1 MAPRPCAFFAL
12 IPAALSATALA
23 GPPDYDFQWATI
35 GDPGNRAAT
44 QAEAPGFYNSNGV
57 PYFNQPGR
65 VDYTYRMATTEVT
78 NAQYL
83 DFLNAYR
90 PHFSGQYDSL
100 LTGRYIYH
108 DLSTDEF
115 TIGTGMENRAAAVTW
130 RMAAR
135 YTNWLH
141 NGKGNEASDF
151 ETGVYETSTFGRD
164 PDTNQLTDQAERNP
178 GSTFWL
184 PNISEWTKGMYWDPD
199 KNGGEGGYWLYH
211 NGSDSPGIYDLPGNG
226 GTSNAGTQFHMDVAS
241 YSAMSPWGLFDGS
254 GGERE
259 MLENYNVS
267 GSTRITAGS
276 LWSSGPT
283 ESRDRIGALG
293 GTVPDLG
300 LMGFRVAGVVPHPGT
315 LLFLSFGSFILTH
328 RRRT

>member
-1 MAPRPCAFFAL
+1 MRRL
-12 IPAALSATALA
+12 AALLSGSLMFAPGAVA
-23 GPPDYDFQWATI
+23 GVPDYDFQWATI

-44 QAEAPGFYNSNGV
+44 QAEAPGFYNSGGV
-57 PYFNQPGR
+57 PYFNEPGR
-65 VDYTYRMATTEVT
+65 VDYTYRMSTTEVT

-83 DFLNAYR
+83 EFLNAYA
-90 PHFSGQYDSL
+90 PHYDGSFIDSR
-100 LTGRYIYH
+100 LTGAYIFYSPSA
-108 DLSTDEF
+108 DKF
-115 TIGTGMENRAAAVTW
+115 IIGTDMENRAAAVTW

-199 KNGGEGGYWLYH
+199 KDGGAGGYWLYH
-211 NGSDSPGIYDLPGNG
+211 HGSDSPAVYDLPGNG
-226 GTSNAGTQFHMDVAS
+226 GTSNAGTQFHLDVAS
-241 YSAMSPWGLFDGS
+241 YSALSPWGLFDGS
-254 GGERE
+254 GGESE
-259 MLENYNVS
+259 MLENYNPQGNARV
-267 GSTRITAGS
+267 IAGS

-283 ESRDRIGALG
+283 APRDQLG
-293 GTVPDLG
+293 EVSITFPDLG
-300 LMGFRVAGVVPHPGT
+300 LIGFRVAGVVPHPGS
-315 LLFLSFGSFILTH
+315 LMVLGFGSVMLTT
-328 RRRT
+328 RRRR

>member
-1 MAPRPCAFFAL
+1 MRR
-12 IPAALSATALA
+12 LA
-23 GPPDYDFQWATI
+23 GLVGGLLMFAPGAVAGVQDYDFQWATI
-35 GDPGNRAAT
+35 GDPGNRSAT
-44 QAEAPGFYNSNGV
+44 QAEAPGFYNSGGV
-57 PYFNQPGR
+57 PYFTEPGR

-90 PHFSGQYDSL
+90 PHYNGSYSTA
-100 LTGRYIYH
+100 LTGAYIYH
-108 DLSTDEF
+108 DLGTDQF

-141 NGKGNEASDF
+141 NGKGSEASDF
-151 ETGVYETSTFGRD
+151 ETGVYDTSNFGRD
-164 PDTNQLTDQAERNP
+164 PDTNQLTDQAVRNP

-199 KNGGEGGYWLYH
+199 KDGGAGGYWLYH
-211 NGSDSPGIYDLPGNG
+211 NGSDSPAVYALPGNG
-226 GTSNAGTQFHMDVAS
+226 GTSNAGTQFHLDVAS

-259 MLENYNVS
+259 MLENYNTTGS
-267 GSTRITAGS
+267 GRYVAGS
-276 LWSSGPT
+276 WWSSGSGLPAT
-283 ESRDRIGALG
+283 VDRLGDYGA
-293 GTVPDLG
+293 TIPDLG
-300 LMGFRVAGVVPHPGT
+300 LVGFRVAGVVPPPGS
-315 LLFLSFGSFILTH
+315 LMVLGCGSIVMA
-328 RRRT
+328 RRRR

>member
-1 MAPRPCAFFAL
+1 MRAVWASCVVSSFAAG
-12 IPAALSATALA
+12 AAA
-23 GPPDYDFQWATI
+23 GVPDYDFQWATI

-44 QAEAPGFYNSNGV
+44 QAEAPGFYNSGGT
-57 PYFNQPGR
+57 PYFSEPGR
-65 VDYTYRMATTEVT
+65 VDYTFRMATTEVT

-90 PHFSGQYDSL
+90 PHFDGQYDSL

-115 TIGTGMENRAAAVTW
+115 TIGTGMENRATAVTW

-151 ETGVYETSTFGRD
+151 ETGVYDTSTFGRD

-178 GSTFWL
+178 GSTFWI
-184 PNISEWTKGMYWDPD
+184 PTISEWTKGMYWDPD
-199 KNGGEGGYWLYH
+199 KSGGAGGYWLYH
-211 NGSDSPGIYDLPGNG
+211 NGSDSPAIYDLPGNG
-226 GTSNAGTQFHMDVAS
+226 GTSNAGTQFHLDVAS
-241 YSAMSPWGLFDGS
+241 YAATSPWGLFDGS

-259 MLENYNVS
+259 MLENTD
-267 GSTRITAGS
+267 GSVRFIAGS
-276 LWSSGPT
+276 LWSSGPAD
-283 ESRDRIGALG
+283 SRDRIGALG
-293 GTVPDLG
+293 VTAPDLG
-300 LMGFRVAGVVPHPGT
+300 LMGFRVAGVVPSPAG
-315 LLFLSFGSFILTH
+315 LFVLGFGSLVLA
-328 RRRT
+328 RRRR

>member
-1 MAPRPCAFFAL
+1 MRR
-12 IPAALSATALA
+12 LA
-23 GPPDYDFQWATI
+23 GLVGGLLMLAPGAVAGVPDYDFRWATI

-44 QAEAPGFYNSNGV
+44 RAEAPGFYNSGGV
-57 PYFNQPGR
+57 PYFNEPGR
-65 VDYTYRMATTEVT
+65 VDYTFRMATTEVT

-90 PHFSGQYDSL
+90 PHYNGNYSTS
-100 LTGRYIYH
+100 LTGAYIYH

-151 ETGVYETSTFGRD
+151 ETGVYDTSTFGRD

-178 GSTFWL
+178 DSTFWL

-199 KNGGEGGYWLYH
+199 KDGGAGGYWLYH
-211 NGSDSPGIYDLPGNG
+211 NGSDSPAVYDLPGNG
-226 GTSNAGTQFHMDVAS
+226 GTSNAGTQFHLDVAS
-241 YSAMSPWGLFDGS
+241 YAAMSPWGVFDGS

-259 MLENYNVS
+259 MLEVTD
-267 GSTRITAGS
+267 GSIRFIAGS

-283 ESRDRIGALG
+283 DSRDRIGALG
-293 GTVPDLG
+293 VTAPDLG
-300 LMGFRVAGVVPHPGT
+300 LIGFRVAGVVPHPGS
-315 LLFLSFGSFILTH
+315 LMVLGCGSIVMA
-328 RRRT
+328 RRRR